1 MRSFGRE
8 LWWDLLGNKTNF
20 WLSCL
25 ALFVALFSFIAV
37 VSTGT
42 LAHDSLLAKTLMV
55 DGVPTSYRAEIAPAA
70 LRANSLTGQL
80 ADDVSAWNRAGL
92 ESAVAMDFS
101 QQLAGQPITV
111 RAIAGNY
118 QAIKRVKLTD
128 GRWNQARPYPGEVV
142 ANQPLAAR
150 QGSNTQLSLG
160 TTSGAVEPFVVTG
173 SLADGDA
180 RPVAYTDLTSYFAT
194 TGWYPTPATVELLFH
209 TDKTPDQIAAAIAPS
224 LTALGLATND
234 KPMRIDRVD
243 SMADQVTM
251 FTAAFTAV
259 TLIGLVVAALGMMNV
274 GLASVRERSRDFTI
288 RRALGATQG
297 RIIAQVLAETLAT
310 GIVATLAAIGTTWA
324 LLNVLLPRL
333 LPPSWGLSVPAYP
346 WPITLLAAAAGL
358 TISAASGLIPALRVR
373 KLELAAILR
382 A

>member
-1 MRSFGRE
+1 
-8 LWWDLLGNKTNF
+8 
-20 WLSCL
+20 
-25 ALFVALFSFIAV
+25 
-37 VSTGT
+37 
-42 LAHDSLLAKTLMV
+42 
-55 DGVPTSYRAEIAPAA
+55 
-70 LRANSLTGQL
+70 
-80 ADDVSAWNRAGL
+80 
-92 ESAVAMDFS
+92 
-101 QQLAGQPITV
+101 
-111 RAIAGNY
+111 
-118 QAIKRVKLTD
+118 
-128 GRWNQARPYPGEVV
+128 
-142 ANQPLAAR
+142 
-150 QGSNTQLSLG
+150 
-160 TTSGAVEPFVVTG
+160 
-173 SLADGDA
+173 
-180 RPVAYTDLTSYFAT
+180 
-194 TGWYPTPATVELLFH
+194 
-209 TDKTPDQIAAAIAPS
+209 
-224 LTALGLATND
+224 
-234 KPMRIDRVD
+234 MRIDRVD